1 MNKKFLSAILFG
13 ALMVSSTGTFVSCK
27 DYDDDIDRIDKELTD
42 LKSQIAA
49 LQSKIDAGKYITSV
63 DKTDKG
69 LTFTLNDGSSYE
81 VTNGVDGEKGEKGD
95 GNKLTIDKD
104 GQWLIDDE
112 PTGWYCAK
120 KGETATVIVPE
131 VGADGY
137 WYFVNK
143 ETGKLEKS
151 TYKAAPVSAVEADGI
166 CTLTVV
172 NPDGTTTVVKLPTTA
187 ASITEIEFVGYTD
200 ANGDFHAFS
209 ATGQNMADNKYIM
222 SYSPFYATQDY
233 SWKWTDADE
242 TQKVE
247 GKIAAKT
254 AIVALEGRS
263 LVVRV
268 APLSADASKLSF
280 SLVNSKLAE
289 APITLG
295 EVKAYEGLVTRA
307 ESSNGLWTIALD
319 SKELSGLDDATALDK
334 NFVSNNASIAF
345 ALRTSNF
352 ISNYNLTFKKDQLAS
367 VVSSLNDKELEN
379 DENGSA
385 EAAFVTVAQGATNTF
400 TFDNPTSVY
409 KSQIIVD
416 EFNKQNWGVK
426 IEGNTFKVTEYY
438 DKATIPAFPVYFY
451 YEVLPQFGITECLIR
466 YKCSVNTPPPHSIRS
481 G

>member
-1 MNKKFLSAILFG
+1 
-13 ALMVSSTGTFVSCK
+13 MVSSTGTFVSCK

-187 ASITEIEFVGYTD
+187 ASITELEIVGYLNAEGVFT
-200 ANGDFHAFS
+200 AFS
-209 ATGQNMADNKYIM
+209 DKGSADNKYEM
-222 SYSPFYATQDY
+222 NSSAFWAN
-233 SWKWTDADE
+233 K
-242 TQKVE
+242 
-247 GKIAAKT
+247 KI
-254 AIVALEGRS
+254 
-263 LVVRV
+263 
-268 APLSADASKLSF
+268 
-280 SLVNSKLAE
+280 
-289 APITLG
+289 
-295 EVKAYEGLVTRA
+295 
-307 ESSNGLWTIALD
+307 
-319 SKELSGLDDATALDK
+319 
-334 NFVSNNASIAF
+334 
-345 ALRTSNF
+345 
-352 ISNYNLTFKKDQLAS
+352 
-367 VVSSLNDKELEN
+367 
-379 DENGSA
+379 
-385 EAAFVTVAQGATNTF
+385 
-400 TFDNPTSVY
+400 
-409 KSQIIVD
+409 
-416 EFNKQNWGVK
+416 
-426 IEGNTFKVTEYY
+426 
-438 DKATIPAFPVYFY
+438 
-451 YEVLPQFGITECLIR
+451 
-466 YKCSVNTPPPHSIRS
+466 
-481 G
+481 

>member
-1 MNKKFLSAILFG
+1 
-13 ALMVSSTGTFVSCK
+13 MVSSTGTFVSCK

-81 VTNGVDGEKGEKGD
+81 VTNGVNGEKGEKGD

-209 ATGQNMADNKYIM
+209 AADQNMADNKYIM

-295 EVKAYEGLVTRA
+295 EVKVSIRPRA
-307 ESSNGLWTIALD
+307 CFSPS
-319 SKELSGLDDATALDK
+319 
-334 NFVSNNASIAF
+334 
-345 ALRTSNF
+345 
-352 ISNYNLTFKKDQLAS
+352 YNK
-367 VVSSLNDKELEN
+367 V
-379 DENGSA
+379 
-385 EAAFVTVAQGATNTF
+385 
-400 TFDNPTSVY
+400 
-409 KSQIIVD
+409 KSQTKHV
-416 EFNKQNWGVK
+416 WLL
-426 IEGNTFKVTEYY
+426 T
-438 DKATIPAFPVYFY
+438 
-451 YEVLPQFGITECLIR
+451 LL
-466 YKCSVNTPPPHSIRS
+466 
-481 G
+481 